1 MERHNK
7 LEEMSKEEKIAFEK
21 YVKDIEKRLLE
32 FNEADWVPG
41 IMTGYANDFLDFWK
55 DDWNLN
61 AVATGIEMG
70 YL

>member
-7 LEEMSKEEKIAFEK
+7 LEEMSKEERQAFEK
-21 YVKDIEKRLLE
+21 SVKNIEKRLLE
-32 FNEADWVPG
+32 FNEEDWVPG
-41 IMTGYANDFLDFWK
+41 IMMGYAKDFLDFWK